1 MIDLNTA
8 IVVGATGLVGSHITQ
23 KLIYDDRYEKIKIFV
38 RRSIGYQ
45 HPKIEEH
52 LVDFE
57 MINLWKNELAG
68 DELYSAL
75 GTTIKKAGSKI
86 TQYKIDYTYQYEIAE
101 AAASNG
107 VKRYLLVSSIGA
119 NHKSK
124 NFYLSIKGKLD
135 EEVQKLRFENIL
147 IFRPSILIGER
158 SEKRLG
164 EKIGIKVAGFT
175 TQVIPALN
183 KYQPIEAAKVAEAM
197 IVGANMNLTQRTFI
211 FDSQMISNLK

>member
-1 MIDLNTA
+1 MKTA

-23 KLIYDDRYEKIKIFV
+23 KLLNDDRYEKVKIFV
-38 RRSIGYQ
+38 RRSAGFQ

-57 MINLWKNELAG
+57 MINLWKNELVG

-75 GTTIKKAGSKI
+75 GTTIKKAGSKL
-86 TQYKIDYTYQYEIAE
+86 TQYKIDYTYQFKVAE
-101 AAASNG
+101 AAAANG
-107 VKRYLLVSSIGA
+107 VKKYLLVSSLGA

-135 EEVQKLRFENIL
+135 EEVQKLSFENVL
-147 IFRPSILIGER
+147 IFRPSILVGDR
-158 SEKRLG
+158 NEKRLG
-164 EKIGIKVAGFT
+164 EKIGIKVAEFT
-175 TQVIPALN
+175 TQIIPALN

-197 IVGANMNLTQRTFI
+197 IISANMNLSQKTFI
-211 FDSQMISNLK
+211 YDSQFISNIK

>member
-1 MIDLNTA
+1 MKTA

-23 KLIYDDRYEKIKIFV
+23 KLLNDDRYEKVKIFV
-38 RRSIGYQ
+38 RSSAGFQ

-57 MINLWKNELAG
+57 MINLWKNELVG

-75 GTTIKKAGSKI
+75 GTTIKKAGSKL
-86 TQYKIDYTYQYEIAE
+86 TQYKIDYTYQFEVAE
-101 AAASNG
+101 AAAANG
-107 VKRYLLVSSIGA
+107 VKKYLLVSSLGA

-135 EEVQKLRFENIL
+135 EEVQKLSFENVL
-147 IFRPSILIGER
+147 IFRPSILLGDR

-197 IVGANMNLTQRTFI
+197 IISANINLTQKTFI
-211 FDSQMISNLK
+211 YDSQFISNIK